1 MKKPELA
8 WVSPHDLIPYDR
20 NSRTHPAWQIAQII
34 ASIEEFGFANPI
46 LVGDDGVIIAGHG
59 RLAAA
64 LQMGLEEVS
73 VVRLGHL
80 SEAQRRA
87 LVIADNKIAENA
99 GWDEDMLRQELEAL
113 QAEAFDLDVLGFD
126 MDELNAILDFDADD
140 DSEPALPGEDDHV
153 PEPDPVYASEAG
165 DVWILGDHRLLC
177 GDSTDPDAVAILCDG
192 FLVDCVWTDPPYN
205 VNYEGTAG
213 KIQND
218 DMSAADFRKFLVSAF
233 MAGASVMRPGA
244 PIYVAHADTEGLAFR
259 KAFVDAGLKLSG
271 CLIWEKPS
279 LVLGR
284 SDYQWRH
291 EPILYGWKPGAAH
304 SWYGARDKTT
314 VLNHDGEA
322 IRLQSDGTIQVSI
335 GDQVVI
341 IEGENLSMRSVDTS
355 IIRHDKP
362 SRNPDHPTMKPV
374 SLIERYLA
382 NSSKP
387 GDLVLDL
394 FGGSGSTL
402 IACEKMGRKAR
413 LMELDPRFCDVIV
426 NRWQEY
432 TGKTAVLEADGR
444 SFDQVRGHRVKV
456 A

>member
-1 MKKPELA
+1 MKIEYLTPAEL
-8 WVSPHDLIPYDR
+8 VPYDR
-20 NSRTHPAWQIAQII
+20 NSRTHSAYQISQIA
-34 ASIEEFGFANPI
+34 ASIEEFGFCNPI
-46 LVGDDGVIIAGHG
+46 LLGADGVIVAGHG

-64 LQMGLEEVS
+64 MQMGLETVP
-73 VVRLGHL
+73 VIRLSHL
-80 SEAQRRA
+80 SPAQQRA

-99 GWDEDMLRQELEAL
+99 GWDEDMLRQELAAL
-113 QAEAFDLDVLGFD
+113 QEEAFDLDILGFD
-126 MDELNAILDFDADD
+126 LEELDALMSGAEDD
-140 DSEPALPGEDDHV
+140 DNGPALPGDPDHV
-153 PEPDPVYASEAG
+153 PEVDPIHASEEG
-165 DVWILGDHRLLC
+165 DVWILGDHRLMC
-177 GDSTDPDAVAILCDG
+177 GDSTNKGAVQELCEDDE
-192 FLVDCVWTDPPYN
+192 VDCVWTDPPYN

-218 DMSAADFRKFLVSAF
+218 DMDAGAFRKFLVSAF
-233 MAGASVMRPGA
+233 VAASSVMRAGA

-314 VLNHDGEA
+314 VVNHDGEA
-322 IRLQSDGTIQVSI
+322 IRLQNDGTIQVTI

-341 IEGENLSMRSVDTS
+341 IEGENLSMRSADTS

-362 SRNPDHPTMKPV
+362 ARNAEHPTMKPV
-374 SLIERYLA
+374 SLIERFLA
-382 NSSKP
+382 NSSIG
-387 GDLVLDL
+387 GDTVLDL

-402 IACEKMGRKAR
+402 IACEKMGRRAR
-413 LMELDPRFCDVIV
+413 LMELDPKFCDVIV
-426 NRWQEY
+426 NRWQQL
-432 TGKTAVLEADGR
+432 TGKTAILESDGR
-444 SFDQVRGHRVKV
+444 SFDDVRGARCK
-456 A
+456 AA